1 MKRDELEHVLRA
13 SAAITRD
20 NAFVVIG
27 SQAVLLPYPDAP
39 AELVLSNEV
48 DLYPSMHPERAELI
62 DGAIGQLSMFHDTF
76 GYYAD
81 GVGPDTATMPADWM
95 AFAKLHYVGEN
106 REITVVCP
114 DLHDIAVSKCVAGRD
129 KDAQWVAALLRH
141 RLIELP
147 RLLIRLEALAPTGA
161 PTDRLVAWAQR
172 RALEAQQP

>member
-20 NAFVVIG
+20 SSFVVIG
-27 SQAVLLPYPDAP
+27 SQAVLLPHPDAP
-39 AELVLSNEV
+39 AELLLSNEV
-48 DLYPSMHPERAELI
+48 DLYPALHPERAELI

-81 GVGPDTATMPADWM
+81 GVSPDTATMPGDWM
-95 AFAKLHYVGEN
+95 TFATLYYIGT
-106 REITVVCP
+106 EITVVCP

-141 RLIELP
+141 HLIELP
-147 RLLIRLEALAPTGA
+147 RLLARLEALAAKGMQ
-161 PTDRLVAWAQR
+161 TDRLVAWAQR
-172 RALEAQQP
+172 RAQEAQP